1 MKATDAAGKIVHW
14 IPLGAYPSD
23 DHQASAR
30 EMVRLLNEAEDMRAP
45 VPELEGS
52 FPLVL
57 YFGSQADADEFTATA
72 QAAQP
77 GLTAKQ
83 L

>member
-1 MKATDAAGKIVHW
+1 
-14 IPLGAYPSD
+14 
-23 DHQASAR
+23 
-30 EMVRLLNEAEDMRAP
+30 MVRLLNDAEEMRAP

-52 FPLVL
+52 YPLVL
-57 YFGSQADADEFTATA
+57 YFGSQADADEFTAAA

-77 GLTAKQ
+77 GLMAKR